1 MDLRYSDADESFRRE
16 LREWFAKEV
25 PKHGTPPDRDDWA
38 ARRAYDTGWQ
48 RKLFDAG
55 YAGVNWPTEYG
66 GRGATL
72 TEELVYYEEM
82 ARAKAPYVGHN
93 FVGLRHGGP
102 TIIAEGN
109 ELQKKAHL
117 PRILAGEEV
126 WCQGFSEPNSGSD
139 LASLKT
145 SAVRDGDHYV
155 VNGHKI
161 WTSFAH
167 GADFCEMLVRTNPDA
182 PKHRGISWLIMP
194 MDADGIEIR
203 PLPTLLGEIDFS
215 EVFLTD
221 VRVPVE
227 NLVGEENDGWR
238 ITNVTLRFE
247 RGSAWAADII
257 ELQTFLHDLARLA
270 QHVTRDDAT
279 AWEDKAL
286 RREIGHLS
294 AEVESLWAWIKFS
307 ISEVARVGMP
317 GLDGSAIKLGFTELN
332 QRIYEVGTKVL
343 GRAGLVREDVAKD
356 LPSARIVDKFLNTL
370 SLTIA
375 AGSSQIQ
382 RNIISER
389 ILELPREP
397 R

>member
-1 MDLRYSDADESFRRE
+1 VDLRYSEADETFRKE
-16 LREWFAKEV
+16 LREWLAQEV
-25 PKHGTPPDRDDWA
+25 PRHGASPARDDWA
-38 ARRAYDTGWQ
+38 ARRVYDTGWQ
-48 RKLFDAG
+48 RKLSDAG
-55 YAGVNWPTEYG
+55 YAGINWPREYG

-72 TEELVYYEEM
+72 TEELVYYEEI
-82 ARAKAPYVGHN
+82 ARAKAPYIGMN
-93 FVGLRHGGP
+93 FVGIRHGGP
-102 TIIAEGN
+102 TIVAEGS
-109 ELQKKAHL
+109 EEQKAVHL
-117 PRILAGEEV
+117 PKILRGDEV

-139 LASLKT
+139 LASLST

-167 GADFCEMLVRTNPDA
+167 SAEFCELLVRTDPDVK
-182 PKHRGISWLIMP
+182 KHAGISWLIMP
-194 MDADGIEIR
+194 MDLPGIEIR

-215 EVFLTD
+215 EVFLED
-221 VRVPVE
+221 VRIPVE
-227 NLVGEENDGWR
+227 NLVGKENDGWR

-257 ELQTFLHDLARLA
+257 ELNSFLGELAALARRT
-270 QHVTRDDAT
+270 TRDDAL

-294 AEVESLWAWIKFS
+294 AEVESLWAWIKAS
-307 ISEVARVGMP
+307 ISETAKTGVP
-317 GLDGSAIKLGFTELN
+317 GLDGSAIKLGFSELN
-332 QRIYEVGTKVL
+332 QRIYELGTNLL
-343 GRAGLVREDVAKD
+343 GRAGLVREDLGD
-356 LPSARIVDKFLNTL
+356 LPSGRIVDKFLNTL

-389 ILELPREP
+389 ILRQPREP

>member
-1 MDLRYSDADESFRRE
+1 MDLRYSDADEKFRKE
-16 LREWFAKEV
+16 LRDWLAEEV
-25 PKHGTPPDRDDWA
+25 PKHGTPPHRDDWE
-38 ARRAYDTGWQ
+38 ARRVYDTGWQ

-55 YAGVNWPTEYG
+55 YAGVNWPKEYG

-72 TEELVYYEEM
+72 TEELVYYEEL
-82 ARAKAPYVGHN
+82 ARAKAPYIGMN
-93 FVGLRHGGP
+93 FVGVRHGGP
-102 TIIAEGN
+102 TIIAEGD
-109 ELQKKAHL
+109 ERQKKAHL
-117 PRILAGEEV
+117 PKILRGEEV

-139 LASLKT
+139 LASLSC

-155 VNGHKI
+155 LNGHKI

-167 GADFCEMLVRTNPDA
+167 AADFCEMLVRTNPDG

-194 MDADGIEIR
+194 MDLDGIEIR

-215 EVFLTD
+215 EVFLSD

-227 NLVGEENDGWR
+227 GLVGKENDGWR

-257 ELQTFLHDLARLA
+257 ELQAFLEELAALA
-270 QHVTRDDAT
+270 KKITRDDAS
-279 AWEDKAL
+279 AWEDRAL
-286 RREIGHLS
+286 RRDIGHLS
-294 AEVESLWAWIKFS
+294 AEVDSLWAWIKYS
-307 ISEVARVGMP
+307 ISETAKSGVP

-332 QRIYEVGTKVL
+332 QRIYELGTRLL
-343 GRAGLVREDVAKD
+343 GRAGLVREDVDDD
-356 LPSARIVDKFLNTL
+356 LPSERIVDKFLNTL

-389 ILELPREP
+389 ILQLPKEP